1 MLAKSLKIA
10 NLGLLIIDEEQHFG
24 VQHKEQIKN
33 MRQDVHVLTLTATP
47 IPRTLQMSL
56 SGVRGLS
63 LITTPPVD
71 RMAVRSFVTPFDA
84 MILREALLRERF
96 RGGQCFYVVPRIK
109 DLPDIEEFL
118 HEQVPELKVAI
129 AHGQMAPG
137 RLEDIMTAFYDRQY
151 DVLLSTTI
159 VESGLDVPTANTLII
174 HRADQFGLAHLSQ
187 LRRRVGRS
195 KTRAYAYFTTEPGK
209 KITDGAQK
217 RLKVLQSLDTLGAGF
232 ALASHDLDIRG
243 AGNLLGEE
251 QSGHIK
257 EVGFALYQSML
268 EEAVAMLRGGGGDEQ
283 EEQWSPQISIGTSVL
298 IPETYVSDLQVRMGL
313 YRRLS
318 TLSDATE
325 VDGFAAELSDRFG
338 SLPSEVEHLLEIVKI
353 KVSCRVAGVASVH
366 AGPRGA
372 VVAFY
377 KDAPP
382 NPDGILA
389 FMRQKPS
396 VVKIQPDQKMIYKAD
411 WENDEKRLKGA
422 ARLVRE
428 LAEIAQKANALAQ

>member
-1 MLAKSLKIA
+1 M
-10 NLGLLIIDEEQHFG
+10 
-24 VQHKEQIKN
+24 
-33 MRQDVHVLTLTATP
+33 
-47 IPRTLQMSL
+47 
-56 SGVRGLS
+56 
-63 LITTPPVD
+63 
-71 RMAVRSFVTPFDA
+71 
-84 MILREALLRERF
+84 
-96 RGGQCFYVVPRIK
+96 
-109 DLPDIEEFL
+109 
-118 HEQVPELKVAI
+118 
-129 AHGQMAPG
+129 
-137 RLEDIMTAFYDRQY
+137 
-151 DVLLSTTI
+151 
-159 VESGLDVPTANTLII
+159 
-174 HRADQFGLAHLSQ
+174 
-187 LRRRVGRS
+187 
-195 KTRAYAYFTTEPGK
+195 
-209 KITDGAQK
+209 
-217 RLKVLQSLDTLGAGF
+217 QSLDTLGAGF

-268 EEAVAMLRGGGGDEQ
+268 EEAVAMLRGGGEEEL

-318 TLSDATE
+318 TLADATE

-353 KVSCRVAGVASVH
+353 KVSCRVAGVASVN

-372 VVAFY
+372 VVAFH

-382 NPDGILA
+382 NPDGILN

-411 WENDEKRLKGA
+411 WQNDEKRLKGA
-422 ARLVRE
+422 ARLVLE
-428 LAEIAQKANALAQ
+428 LAEIAQQANAAAQ